1 MSQMPD
7 TIRQALAAIGPHFN
21 PDVLERT
28 RALYAPL
35 VSTAGGVEEVH
46 DLPYGSNARQKLDVY
61 TPSRDGKRPVLVYVP
76 GGGFTGGDK
85 RSDERFYGNL
95 GRWFA
100 RQGLTVV
107 IVNYRLAP
115 AYGYPAG
122 AEDIRSALA
131 WTWTNIG
138 EYGGNQDQMFLFGQS
153 AGASHAASCLFDP
166 MVREAPNQ
174 PLGAIL
180 ASGVYRMTAE
190 TNSPNHLAYFGKD
203 ASKYE
208 ARSPMTHVAT
218 SKVPLLLSLAEF
230 DPIGLSVPTLE
241 LAAAVAARDGKTP
254 QLFYQPHHN
263 HVSTVLS
270 FDTGDETFG
279 RVILDFIRT
288 CLSTP
293 HA

>member
-7 TIRQALAAIGPHFN
+7 NIRQALAEIGANFN

-35 VSTAGGVEEVH
+35 VSTAGGIEEVQ

-61 TPSRDGKRPVLVYVP
+61 TPGRSGNRPVIVYVP

-100 RQGLTVV
+100 RQGLVCV
-107 IVNYRLAP
+107 ILNYRLAP
-115 AYGYPAG
+115 AYGWPAG
-122 AEDIRSALA
+122 AEDVRSALA
-131 WTWTNIG
+131 WTWTNID
-138 EYGGNQDQMFLFGQS
+138 EYGGHPDQMFLFGQS
-153 AGASHAASCLFDP
+153 AGASHAATCLFDP

-180 ASGVYRMTAE
+180 ASGVYHVDAQ
-190 TNSPNHLAYFGKD
+190 TNTPNHLAYFGKD

-208 ARSPMTHVAT
+208 ARSPINHVAT

-230 DPIGLSVPTLE
+230 DPVGLSVPTLE
-241 LAAAVAARDGKTP
+241 LAAAITKRDGKAP
-254 QLFYQPHHN
+254 QLFYQRHHN

-279 RVILDFIRT
+279 RVILNFIAD
-288 CLSTP
+288 CLAAKKT
-293 HA
+293 